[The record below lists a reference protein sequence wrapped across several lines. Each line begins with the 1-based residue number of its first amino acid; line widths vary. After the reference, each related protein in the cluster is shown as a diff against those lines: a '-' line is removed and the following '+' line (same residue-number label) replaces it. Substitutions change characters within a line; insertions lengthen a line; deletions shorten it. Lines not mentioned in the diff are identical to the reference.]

1 MLLKLVIPI
10 AVFTMIF
17 SEYISDLLYGHGNMS
32 KNSVGIFD
40 RTKYR
45 SDLYDLK
52 DAVNELTKEIQ
63 EMKK

>member
-1 MLLKLVIPI
+1 MVGFVTIVII
-10 AVFTMIF
+10 LMVCATILIGMYLYYC
-17 SEYISDLLYGHGNMS
+17 SE
-32 KNSVGIFD
+32 NSIGVFD

-52 DAVNELTKEIQ
+52 EAVNELTKEIQ

>member
-1 MLLKLVIPI
+1 MVGFVTIVII
-10 AVFTMIF
+10 LMVCATILIGMYLYYC
-17 SEYISDLLYGHGNMS
+17 SE
-32 KNSVGIFD
+32 NSIGIFD

>member
-1 MLLKLVIPI
+1 MVGFVTIVII
-10 AVFTMIF
+10 LMVCATILIGMYLYYC
-17 SEYISDLLYGHGNMS
+17 SE
-32 KNSVGIFD
+32 NSIGIFD

-52 DAVNELTKEIQ
+52 EAVNELTKEIQ